1 MKTINMISKSL
12 LLGFI
17 LMLSTG
23 LFAQDPTKVASK
35 EYKKVILENEK
46 VRVIEVE
53 FAPGAVAAMHN
64 HPAHV
69 VYVISG
75 GKMEMTEKGKKPIV
89 NELKTGEASYNPA
102 ITHSVKNVGKTTV
115 KLILTELKAGHKV
128 TKVETMKKTESS
140 KM

>member
-1 MKTINMISKSL
+1 MKTMNMISKSL

-17 LMLSTG
+17 LMLSAG
-23 LFAQDPTKVASK
+23 LYAQDPTKVASK

-53 FAPGAVAAMHN
+53 FAPGAVAALHS

-75 GKMEMTEKGKKPIV
+75 GKMEMTEKGKSPMVK
-89 NELKTGEASYNPA
+89 ELKTGEATYNPP
-102 ITHSVKNVGKTTV
+102 ITHSVKNVGNTTV
-115 KLILTELKAGHKV
+115 KLILTELKAGHKG
-128 TKVETMKKTESS
+128 TKVETSKKTVSE

>member
-1 MKTINMISKSL
+1 MKTMNMISKSL

-23 LFAQDPTKVASK
+23 LYAQDPTKVSAK

-53 FAPGAVAAMHN
+53 FAPGAVAAMHS

-75 GKMEMTEKGKKPIV
+75 GKMEMTEKGKKPMV
-89 NELKTGEASYNPA
+89 RELKTGEASYNQP
-102 ITHSVKNVGKTTV
+102 ITHSVKNVGNTTV
-115 KLILTELKAGHKV
+115 KLILTELKAGNKV
-128 TKVETMKKTESS
+128 TKVETTKKTETT